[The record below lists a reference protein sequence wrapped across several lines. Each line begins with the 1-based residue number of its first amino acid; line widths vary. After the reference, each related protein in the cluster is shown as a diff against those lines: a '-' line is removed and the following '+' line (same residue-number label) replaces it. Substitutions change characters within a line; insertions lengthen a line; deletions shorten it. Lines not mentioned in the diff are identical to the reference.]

1 MKKLGLPLRLTLSF
15 LVSVS
20 FVFSLSTAFCK
31 SGEKLII
38 FHAGSLTLPFAK
50 MEEEFEEIYPG
61 VDILREPA
69 GSIRCI
75 RKVTELKKP
84 CDIIASADY
93 ALIDRFLVP
102 QFASWNILFATNQ
115 IVLCYT
121 EKSRYADVIN
131 RENWYKILTR
141 KDVVWGH
148 ADPDI
153 DPCGYRSLMVL
164 QLAEIYYKK
173 PGLYGMCL
181 QNRPIENIRPKSVE
195 LISLLQTGNMDYAF
209 EYLSVAVQH
218 NLKFIKFPDEINLGS
233 YRYADFYKKAK
244 VKVKGTKPGEVA
256 EIEGKPIVYG
266 VTILKD
272 APRKKVA
279 NLFLRYLLSPEKGL
293 RILDRMGQ
301 PPLSP
306 PLVKGDMRML
316 PAEIKKM
323 VGTGGR

>member
-1 MKKLGLPLRLTLSF
+1 VKKLGLPLRLTLSF

-121 EKSRYADVIN
+121 GKSRYADVIN
-131 RENWYKILTR
+131 RENWYKI
-141 KDVVWGH
+141 W
-148 ADPDI
+148 
-153 DPCGYRSLMVL
+153 C
-164 QLAEIYYKK
+164 
-173 PGLYGMCL
+173 C
-181 QNRPIENIRPKSVE
+181 N
-195 LISLLQTGNMDYAF
+195 LLRFTIK
-209 EYLSVAVQH
+209 
-218 NLKFIKFPDEINLGS
+218 NLVYTECVFK
-233 YRYADFYKKAK
+233 
-244 VKVKGTKPGEVA
+244 
-256 EIEGKPIVYG
+256 IV
-266 VTILKD
+266 
-272 APRKKVA
+272 P
-279 NLFLRYLLSPEKGL
+279 
-293 RILDRMGQ
+293 
-301 PPLSP
+301 
-306 PLVKGDMRML
+306 
-316 PAEIKKM
+316 
-323 VGTGGR
+323 